1 MIDQR
6 LVATILEPDVERRLG
21 AGASRAVRRVRDLEE
36 RVVEQGLRRET
47 TLSLGPRSL
56 FFLSD
61 LAKFQRILIRKTSR
75 RFKKSI
81 LTLESE

>member
-36 RVVEQGLRRET
+36 RVVEQGLNSET

-56 FFLSD
+56 FFV
-61 LAKFQRILIRKTSR
+61 
-75 RFKKSI
+75 RFGKIPQIFRFLFEGKI
-81 LTLESE
+81 LT

>member
-36 RVVEQGLRRET
+36 RDVEQGLRRET

-56 FFLSD
+56 FF
-61 LAKFQRILIRKTSR
+61 FV
-75 RFKKSI
+75 RFGKI
-81 LTLESE
+81 PQNPN